1 MFNYCTIIVKKN
13 DTEQTIPHILWQKK
27 QKKALKSYTFCREI
41 TFTLNM
47 KKVTR
52 LILLL
57 LTILLPAHLH
67 AQENVESGSVTIK
80 GKITDETGSPI
91 EIANIWVARQMK
103 GTTTD
108 LKGEYS
114 LRIAT
119 ADTVEITYS
128 MIGYQQ
134 RRRIL
139 FKPSGTITMNIM
151 LPHSNTALEG
161 VTIREIRRQTGT
173 MQHLSQK
180 QARLSPDAS
189 GGSVESFIATQ
200 AGVSATNELS
210 STYNVR
216 GGNYDENSVYVN
228 GIEIYRPLLIRAG
241 QQEGLSFINP
251 DMVEN
256 IGFSSGGFEAK
267 FGDKMSSVLD
277 ITYRRP
283 TQLEGSLSAGMLG
296 ANAYIGIGSKDK
308 WSMTHSLRYKTS
320 QYLLGTLDTH
330 GEYDPSFVDYQTYLT
345 YHLTQQLEIGFIG
358 NISQNRY
365 RFTPSDRNT
374 SFGTLEDVKEF
385 KVYFGGRE
393 EDMFRTWFGALT
405 LDYNINE
412 HNHLAL
418 NTSAYRTDEEETF
431 DIISQYWLDDV
442 DEDKNMGVGTYM
454 EHARNYLTAS
464 VISVA
469 LTGKHKVQ
477 QHELHWGGEYKMER
491 ISDDLNEWEMRD
503 SAGYSLPHTGERI
516 ELIYN
521 LRSRNQVSNH
531 RLAAFAQ
538 DTWRKHTDAGLFV
551 INGGIRFSYWSW
563 NHEPLLS
570 PRLSVGFI
578 PDGNDQF
585 TFRLA
590 TGLYYQSPFYKEFR
604 DTVQAGGSS
613 YVRLNKAIKSQ
624 RSVQVVGAMDYQF
637 RVWDRPFK
645 LTTEVYYKA
654 LSNLIPYNINN
665 VRLTYYGENCAT
677 GYAAGLDMK
686 LFGEFIPG
694 TDSWLTASIMRTE
707 EKIDG
712 KWYPRP
718 TDQRFNLSLCLTDY
732 FPGTDRWQMNLRAV
746 YANGLPFGP
755 PHSGREKLLFR
766 APAYRRVDI
775 GMSYRAVNNEKGNI
789 RTGISQHFRNVWLG
803 IDAFNLLGIKNIN
816 SYYWITDT
824 ENHRYAIPNYLTGLR
839 INARILVEF

>member
-1 MFNYCTIIVKKN
+1 MKNLRRHIRFAEILRLHII
-13 DTEQTIPHILWQKK
+13 
-27 QKKALKSYTFCREI
+27 
-41 TFTLNM
+41 M
-47 KKVTR
+47 KKVAL

-57 LTILLPAHLH
+57 ISTSPCFLF
-67 AQENVESGSVTIK
+67 AQESTDSGATIK
-80 GKITDETGSPI
+80 GKVTDETGSPI
-91 EIANIWVARQMK
+91 EIANVWVGRQMK
-103 GTTTD
+103 GSTTD

-119 ADTVEITYS
+119 ADTVEITFS
-128 MIGYQQ
+128 MIGHQS

-139 FKPSGTITMNIM
+139 VKPSGIITMDIM
-151 LPHSNTALEG
+151 LPHVNNTLQG
-161 VTIREIRRQTGT
+161 VTIRETRRQTGA

-180 QARLSPDAS
+180 QARLLPDAT
-189 GGSVESFIATQ
+189 GGTIESFIATQ
-200 AGVSATNELS
+200 AGVSSTNELS

-251 DMVEN
+251 DMVES

-267 FGDKMSSVLD
+267 YGDKMSSVLD

-283 TQLEGSLSAGMLG
+283 TRLEGSVSAGLLG
-296 ANAYIGIGSKDK
+296 ANAYIGIGGKDK
-308 WSMTHSLRYKTS
+308 WSMTHSLRYKTN

-330 GEYDPSFVDYQTYLT
+330 GEYDPSFVDYQTFLT
-345 YHLTQQLEIGFIG
+345 CRLTEQLEVGFIG
-358 NISQNRY
+358 NVSQNRY

-393 EDMFRTWFGALT
+393 EDMFRTWFGAVT
-405 LDYNINE
+405 LDYDINT
-412 HNHLAL
+412 NNRISI
-418 NTSAYRTDEEETF
+418 NTSAYRTDEQETF
-431 DIISQYWLDDV
+431 DIISQYWLNDV

-454 EHARNYLTAS
+454 EHARNYLAAS
-464 VISVA
+464 VASVG
-469 LTGKHKVQ
+469 LSGNHKME
-477 QHELHWGGEYKMER
+477 QHELHWGAEYKLET

-521 LRSRNQVSNH
+521 LRSQNDVRNH
-531 RLAAFAQ
+531 RLSAFVQ
-538 DTWRKHTDAGLFV
+538 DTWRKHSDIGLFV
-551 INGGIRFSYWSW
+551 INGGVRFSYWSW
-563 NHEPLLS
+563 NQEPLFS
-570 PRLSVGFI
+570 PRVSVGFI
-578 PDGNDQF
+578 PEDNDKF

-613 YVRLNKAIKSQ
+613 FVRLNRDIKSQ
-624 RSVQVVGAMDYQF
+624 RSIQVVGAMDYQF

-665 VRLTYYGENCAT
+665 VRLTYYGENCAS
-677 GYAAGLDMK
+677 GYATGLDMK

-694 TDSWLTASIMRTE
+694 TDSWLTASIMSTE

-718 TDQRFNLSLCLTDY
+718 TDQRFNLSFCLTDY
-732 FPGTDRWQMNLRAV
+732 FPGSDRWQMNLRAV

-755 PHSGREKLLFR
+755 PHSGREKQLFR

-775 GMSYRAVNNEKGNI
+775 GMSYRILNNEERSI
-789 RTGISQHFRNVWLG
+789 RTGWQQHFRNIWLG
-803 IDAFNLLGIKNIN
+803 VDAFNLLGINNVN

-824 ENHRYAIPNYLTGLR
+824 ENHRYAVPNYLTGQR
-839 INARILVEF
+839 INARLLIEF

>member
-1 MFNYCTIIVKKN
+1 
-13 DTEQTIPHILWQKK
+13 
-27 QKKALKSYTFCREI
+27 
-41 TFTLNM
+41 M
-47 KKVTR
+47 KKVF
-52 LILLL
+52 LFILLSL
-57 LTILLPAHLH
+57 LAFPTLLHS
-67 AQENVESGSVTIK
+67 QESAESGTVLIRGTL
-80 GKITDETGSPI
+80 TDETGNPI

-119 ADTVEITYS
+119 ADTVEISYS
-128 MIGYQQ
+128 MIGYQT
-134 RRRIL
+134 RKRIL
-139 FKPSGTITMNIM
+139 YKPAGVITMNIM
-151 LPHSNTALEG
+151 LPHTNTSLQG
-161 VTIREIRRQTGT
+161 VTIRETRRQTGST
-173 MQHLSQK
+173 QHLTQK
-180 QARLSPDAS
+180 QARLMPDAS

-200 AGVSATNELS
+200 AGVSSTNELS

-216 GGNYDENSVYVN
+216 GGNFDENSVYVN

-251 DMVEN
+251 DMVES

-267 FGDKMSSVLD
+267 YGDKMSSVLD

-283 TQLEGSLSAGMLG
+283 TQLEGSVSAGLLG
-296 ANAYIGIGSKDK
+296 ANAYIGTGKDEK

-320 QYLLGTLDTH
+320 RYLLGTLDTN
-330 GEYDPSFVDYQTYLT
+330 GEYDPSFIDYQTFLT
-345 YHLTQQLEIGFIG
+345 YHLTRQLEIGFIG
-358 NISQNRY
+358 NISKNDY
-365 RFTPSDRNT
+365 RFRPTDRNT

-385 KVYFGGRE
+385 KVYFGGQE
-393 EDMFRTWFGALT
+393 VDQFLTSFGALT
-405 LDYNINE
+405 LTYDINE
-412 HNHLAL
+412 SNKLTF

-431 DIISQYWLDDV
+431 DIVSQYWLNDV
-442 DEDKNMGVGTYM
+442 DDEKNMGVGTYM

-464 VISVA
+464 VLS
-469 LTGKHKVQ
+469 TGIGGQHKKG
-477 QHELHWGGEYKMER
+477 QHDILWGAEYKLENIR
-491 ISDDLNEWEMRD
+491 DDINEWEMRD
-503 SAGYSLPHTGERI
+503 SAGYSLPHTGKEL

-521 LRSRNQVSNH
+521 LRSKNTVRNH
-531 RLAAFAQ
+531 RLSAFVQ
-538 DTWRKHTDAGLFV
+538 DTWRKHSDVGLFV
-551 INGGIRFSYWSW
+551 LNGGVRLSYWTW
-563 NHEPLLS
+563 NNEPLLS

-578 PDGNDQF
+578 PEANDKF

-590 TGLYYQSPFYKEFR
+590 TGIYYQSPFYKEFR

-613 YVRLNKAIKSQ
+613 YVRLNKDIKSQ
-624 RSVQVVGAMDYQF
+624 RSIQVVGAMDYQF

-645 LTTEVYYKA
+645 FTSEVYYKD

-665 VRLTYYGENCAT
+665 VRLTYYGENCAS

-718 TDQRFNLSLCLTDY
+718 TDQRVNISLCLTDY
-732 FPGTDRWQMNLRAV
+732 FPGSDRWQMNLRAV

-755 PHSGREKLLFR
+755 PHSGREKQIFR

-775 GMSYRAVNNEKGNI
+775 GMSYRLVNNEEHTI
-789 RTGISQHFRNVWLG
+789 HTGWQQHLRNVWLG
-803 IDAFNLLGIKNIN
+803 VDAFNLLGINNVN

-824 ENHRYAIPNYLTGLR
+824 ENHRYGVPNYLTGRR
-839 INARILVEF
+839 INARILIEF

>member
-1 MFNYCTIIVKKN
+1 
-13 DTEQTIPHILWQKK
+13 
-27 QKKALKSYTFCREI
+27 
-41 TFTLNM
+41 M
-47 KKVTR
+47 KKVVL

-57 LTILLPAHLH
+57 STPYGLLH
-67 AQENVESGSVTIK
+67 AQESTPTGGVTLK
-80 GKITDETGSPI
+80 GRITDETGSPV
-91 EIANIWVARQMK
+91 EIANIWIARQMK
-103 GTTTD
+103 GTTTN

-114 LRIAT
+114 IALT
-119 ADTVEITYS
+119 SADTVEITYS
-128 MIGYQQ
+128 MIGHQT
-134 RRRIL
+134 RRRVL
-139 FKPSGTITMNIM
+139 FKPTGVITMDVM
-151 LPHSNTALEG
+151 LPHSNTALQG
-161 VTIREIRRQTGT
+161 VTIRETRRQTGT

-180 QARLSPDAS
+180 QARLMPDAS
-189 GGSVESFIATQ
+189 GGSIESFIATQ
-200 AGVSATNELS
+200 AGVSSTNELS

-228 GIEIYRPLLIRAG
+228 GIEVYRPLLIRAG

-256 IGFSSGGFEAK
+256 IGFSSGGFEARY
-267 FGDKMSSVLD
+267 GDKMSSVLD

-283 TQLEGSLSAGMLG
+283 TQLESTLSASLLG
-296 ANAYIGIGSKDK
+296 ANAYVGIGKEDK

-320 QYLLGTLDTH
+320 QYLLGTLDTQ

-345 YHLTQQLEIGFIG
+345 YKLSEQWEAGFIG

-393 EDMFRTWFGALT
+393 EDMFRTWFGALNLTHTPSTNHKIT
-405 LDYNINE
+405 LN
-412 HNHLAL
+412 L
-418 NTSAYRTDEEETF
+418 SAYRTDEKETF
-431 DIISQYWLDDV
+431 DIVSQYWLNDV
-442 DEDKNMGVGTYM
+442 DDEKNMGVGTYM

-464 VISVA
+464 VVSGG
-469 LTGKHKVQ
+469 LSGKHTLG
-477 QHELHWGGEYKMER
+477 QHELHWGTEYKLEQ
-491 ISDDLNEWEMRD
+491 ITDDINEWEMRD
-503 SAGYSLPHTGERI
+503 SAGYSLPHTGERL

-521 LRSRNQVSNH
+521 LRSQNEVRNH
-531 RLAAFAQ
+531 RLSAFVQ
-538 DTWRKHTDAGLFV
+538 DTWRKHTDVGLFV
-551 INGGIRFSYWSW
+551 INGGMRFSYWSW
-563 NHEPLLS
+563 NREPLFS

-578 PDGNDQF
+578 PEENDRF

-590 TGLYYQSPFYKEFR
+590 TGMYYQSPFYKEFR

-613 YVRLNKAIKSQ
+613 YVRLNKEIKSQ
-624 RSVQVVGAMDYQF
+624 RSIQVVGAMDYQF

-654 LSNLIPYNINN
+654 LSNLIPYNVNN
-665 VRLTYYGENCAT
+665 VRLTYYGENCAS

-686 LFGEFIPG
+686 LFGEFVPG

-707 EKIDG
+707 EMIDG

-718 TDQRFNLSLCLTDY
+718 TDQRFNLSFCLTDY
-732 FPGTDRWQMNLRAV
+732 FPGSDRWQMNLRAV

-755 PHSGREKLLFR
+755 PHSGRERLTFR

-775 GMSYRAVNNEKGNI
+775 GMSYRLVNNEEHAITYGWQ
-789 RTGISQHFRNVWLG
+789 RHFRNVWLG
-803 IDAFNLLGIKNIN
+803 LDAFNLLGINNVN

-824 ENHRYAIPNYLTGLR
+824 ENHRYAVPNYLTGLR
-839 INARILVEF
+839 LNARVLIEF

>member
-1 MFNYCTIIVKKN
+1 
-13 DTEQTIPHILWQKK
+13 
-27 QKKALKSYTFCREI
+27 
-41 TFTLNM
+41 M
-47 KKVTR
+47 KKVFLFIILS
-52 LILLL
+52 LIAFPTLL
-57 LTILLPAHLH
+57 HS
-67 AQENVESGSVTIK
+67 QESVESGTVLIRGTM
-80 GKITDETGSPI
+80 TDETGSPI

-128 MIGYQQ
+128 MIGYQT
-134 RRRIL
+134 RKRIL
-139 FKPSGTITMNIM
+139 YKPAGVITMNIM
-151 LPHSNTALEG
+151 LPHTNTTLQG
-161 VTIREIRRQTGT
+161 VTIRETRRQTGST
-173 MQHLSQK
+173 QHLTQK
-180 QARLSPDAS
+180 QARLMPDAS

-200 AGVSATNELS
+200 AGVSSTNELS

-216 GGNYDENSVYVN
+216 GGNFDENSVYVN

-251 DMVEN
+251 DMVES

-267 FGDKMSSVLD
+267 YGDKMSSVLD

-283 TQLEGSLSAGMLG
+283 TRLEGSVSAGLLG
-296 ANAYIGIGSKDK
+296 ANAYIGTGKAEK

-320 QYLLGTLDTH
+320 RYLLGTLDTN
-330 GEYDPSFVDYQTYLT
+330 GEYDPSFIDYQTFLT
-345 YHLTQQLEIGFIG
+345 YHLTKQLEVGFIG
-358 NISQNRY
+358 NISRNDY
-365 RFTPSDRNT
+365 RFIPTDRNT
-374 SFGTLEDVKEF
+374 SFGTVEDVKEF
-385 KVYFGGRE
+385 KVYFGGQE
-393 EDMFRTWFGALT
+393 VDQFLTSFGALT
-405 LDYNINE
+405 LTYDINE
-412 HNHLAL
+412 SNKLTF

-431 DIISQYWLDDV
+431 DIVSQYWLNDV
-442 DEDKNMGVGTYM
+442 DDEKNMGVGTYM

-464 VISVA
+464 VLSMGI
-469 LTGKHKVQ
+469 GGQHKKE
-477 QHELHWGGEYKMER
+477 QHEILWGAEYKLEN
-491 ISDDLNEWEMRD
+491 ISDDINEWEMRD
-503 SAGYSLPHTGERI
+503 SAGYSLPHTGKEL

-521 LRSRNQVSNH
+521 LRSQNTVRNH
-531 RLAAFAQ
+531 RLSAFVQ
-538 DTWRKHTDAGLFV
+538 DTWRKHSDVGLFV
-551 INGGIRFSYWSW
+551 INGGARLSYWTW
-563 NHEPLLS
+563 NNEPLFS

-578 PDGNDQF
+578 PEANDKF

-590 TGLYYQSPFYKEFR
+590 TGIYYQSPFYKEFR
-604 DTVQAGGSS
+604 DTTQAGGSS
-613 YVRLNKAIKSQ
+613 YVRLNKDIKSQ
-624 RSVQVVGAMDYQF
+624 RSIQVVGAMDYQF

-645 LTTEVYYKA
+645 FTSEVYYKD

-665 VRLTYYGENCAT
+665 VRLTYYGENCAS

-718 TDQRFNLSLCLTDY
+718 TDQRVNISLCLTDY
-732 FPGTDRWQMNLRAV
+732 FPGSDRWQMNLRAV

-755 PHSGREKLLFR
+755 PHSGREKQIFR

-775 GMSYRAVNNEKGNI
+775 GMSYRLVNNEE
-789 RTGISQHFRNVWLG
+789 RTIHTGWQQYLRNVWLG
-803 IDAFNLLGIKNIN
+803 VDAFNLLGINNVN

-824 ENHRYAIPNYLTGLR
+824 ENHRYGVPNYLTGRR
-839 INARILVEF
+839 INARILIEF

>member
-1 MFNYCTIIVKKN
+1 
-13 DTEQTIPHILWQKK
+13 
-27 QKKALKSYTFCREI
+27 
-41 TFTLNM
+41 M
-47 KKVTR
+47 KKVVL

-57 LTILLPAHLH
+57 ASACGVLQ
-67 AQENVESGSVTIK
+67 AQESTPERSVTLK
-80 GKITDETGSPI
+80 GRVTDETGSPI
-91 EIANIWVARQMK
+91 EIANIWVARQLR
-103 GTTTD
+103 GTTTN
-108 LKGEYS
+108 LKGEYTITLTS
-114 LRIAT
+114 
-119 ADTVEITYS
+119 ADTVEITFS
-128 MIGYQQ
+128 MIGYQS

-139 FKPSGTITMNIM
+139 HKPTGTITLDIM
-151 LPHSNTALEG
+151 LPHSNTALQG
-161 VTIREIRRQTGT
+161 VTIRETRRQTGT

-180 QARLSPDAS
+180 KARLMPDAS
-189 GGSVESFIATQ
+189 GGTVESFIATQ
-200 AGVSATNELS
+200 AGVSSTNELS

-228 GIEIYRPLLIRAG
+228 GIEVYRPLLIRAG

-256 IGFSSGGFEAK
+256 IGFSSGGFEARY
-267 FGDKMSSVLD
+267 GDKMSSVLD

-283 TQLEGSLSAGMLG
+283 TEFESSLSASLLG
-296 ANAYIGIGSKDK
+296 ANAYVGMGKEDK

-320 QYLLGTLDTH
+320 QYLLGTLDTQ

-345 YHLTQQLEIGFIG
+345 YQLSKRWEAGFIG
-358 NISQNRY
+358 NVSQNQY
-365 RFTPSDRNT
+365 RFKPTDRNT

-393 EDMFRTWFGALT
+393 EDMFRTWFGALNLTHTPSANHALT
-405 LDYNINE
+405 LN
-412 HNHLAL
+412 L
-418 NTSAYRTDEEETF
+418 SAYRTDEQETF
-431 DIISQYWLDDV
+431 DITSQYWLDDV

-464 VISVA
+464 VMSA
-469 LTGKHKVQ
+469 GLSGKHTLG
-477 QHELHWGGEYKMER
+477 QHEMQWGTEYKREH
-491 ISDDLNEWEMRD
+491 ITDDINEWEMRD

-521 LRSRNQVSNH
+521 LRSQNEVLNH
-531 RLAAFAQ
+531 RFSAYMQ
-538 DTWRKHTDAGLFV
+538 DTWRKHTDIGLFV
-551 INGGIRFSYWSW
+551 VNGGVRFSYWSW
-563 NHEPLLS
+563 NNEPILS

-578 PDGNDQF
+578 PEANDKF

-590 TGLYYQSPFYKEFR
+590 TGVYYQSPFYKEFR
-604 DTVQAGGSS
+604 DTIQSGGSS
-613 YVRLNKAIKSQ
+613 HVRLNREIKSQ
-624 RSVQVVGAMDYQF
+624 RSIQVVGAMDYQF

-645 LTTEVYYKA
+645 LTSEVYYKA
-654 LSNLIPYNINN
+654 LSNLIPYNVNN
-665 VRLTYYGENCAT
+665 VRLTYYVENCAT

-694 TDSWLTASIMRTE
+694 TDSWVTASIMRTE

-718 TDQRFNLSLCLTDY
+718 TDQRFNLSFCLTDY
-732 FPGTDRWQMNLRAV
+732 FPGSDRWQMNLRAV

-755 PHSGREKLLFR
+755 PHAGRERLIFR

-775 GMSYRAVNNEKGNI
+775 GMSYRLVNNEEHTIYQGWQ
-789 RTGISQHFRNVWLG
+789 RHFRNVWLG
-803 IDAFNLLGIKNIN
+803 LDAFNLLGINNIN

-824 ENHRYAIPNYLTGLR
+824 ENHRYAVPNYLTGLR
-839 INARILVEF
+839 LNARILVEF

>member
-1 MFNYCTIIVKKN
+1 
-13 DTEQTIPHILWQKK
+13 
-27 QKKALKSYTFCREI
+27 
-41 TFTLNM
+41 M
-47 KKVTR
+47 KKVAL

-57 LTILLPAHLH
+57 SIPYGLLH
-67 AQENVESGSVTIK
+67 AQESTPTGGVTLK
-80 GKITDETGSPI
+80 GRITDETGSPV
-91 EIANIWVARQMK
+91 EIANIWIARQMK
-103 GTTTD
+103 GTTTN

-114 LRIAT
+114 IALT
-119 ADTVEITYS
+119 SADTVEITYS
-128 MIGYQQ
+128 MIGHQT
-134 RRRIL
+134 RRRVL
-139 FKPSGTITMNIM
+139 FKPTGVITMDVM
-151 LPHSNTALEG
+151 LPHSNTALQG
-161 VTIREIRRQTGT
+161 VTIRETRRQTGT

-180 QARLSPDAS
+180 QARLMPDAS
-189 GGSVESFIATQ
+189 GGSIESFIATQ
-200 AGVSATNELS
+200 AGVSSTNELS

-228 GIEIYRPLLIRAG
+228 GIEVYRPLLIRAG

-256 IGFSSGGFEAK
+256 IGFSSGGFEARY
-267 FGDKMSSVLD
+267 GDKMSSVLD

-283 TQLEGSLSAGMLG
+283 TQLESTLSASLLG
-296 ANAYIGIGSKDK
+296 ANAYVGIGKEDK

-320 QYLLGTLDTH
+320 QYLLGTLDTQ

-345 YHLTQQLEIGFIG
+345 YKLSEQWEAGFIG

-393 EDMFRTWFGALT
+393 EDMFRTWFGALNLTHTPSTNHKFT
-405 LDYNINE
+405 LN
-412 HNHLAL
+412 L
-418 NTSAYRTDEEETF
+418 SAYRTDEKETF
-431 DIISQYWLDDV
+431 DIVSQYWLNDV
-442 DEDKNMGVGTYM
+442 DDEKNMGVGTYM

-464 VISVA
+464 VVSGG
-469 LTGKHKVQ
+469 LSGKHTLG
-477 QHELHWGGEYKMER
+477 QHELHWGTEYKLEQ
-491 ISDDLNEWEMRD
+491 ITDDINEWEMRD
-503 SAGYSLPHTGERI
+503 SAGYSLPHTGERL

-521 LRSRNQVSNH
+521 LRSQNEVSNH
-531 RLAAFAQ
+531 RLSTFVQ
-538 DTWRKHTDAGLFV
+538 DTWRKHTDVGLFV
-551 INGGIRFSYWSW
+551 INGGMRFSYWSW
-563 NHEPLLS
+563 NREPLFS

-578 PDGNDQF
+578 PEENDRF

-590 TGLYYQSPFYKEFR
+590 TGMYYQSPFYKEFR

-613 YVRLNKAIKSQ
+613 YVRLNKEIKSQ
-624 RSVQVVGAMDYQF
+624 RSIQVVGAMDYQF

-654 LSNLIPYNINN
+654 LSNLIPYNVNN
-665 VRLTYYGENCAT
+665 VRLTYYGENCAS

-686 LFGEFIPG
+686 LFGEFVPG

-718 TDQRFNLSLCLTDY
+718 TDQRFNLSFCLTDY
-732 FPGTDRWQMNLRAV
+732 FPGSDRWQMNLRAV

-755 PHSGREKLLFR
+755 PHSGRERLTFR

-775 GMSYRAVNNEKGNI
+775 GMSYRLVNNEEHAITYGWQ
-789 RTGISQHFRNVWLG
+789 RHFRNVWLG
-803 IDAFNLLGIKNIN
+803 LDAFNLLGINNVN

-824 ENHRYAIPNYLTGLR
+824 ENHRYAVPNYLTGLR
-839 INARILVEF
+839 LNARVLIEF

>member
-1 MFNYCTIIVKKN
+1 
-13 DTEQTIPHILWQKK
+13 
-27 QKKALKSYTFCREI
+27 
-41 TFTLNM
+41 M
-47 KKVTR
+47 KKVAL

-57 LTILLPAHLH
+57 IGISPCLLF
-67 AQENVESGSVTIK
+67 AQESTDSGVTIK
-80 GKITDETGSPI
+80 GKVTDETGSPI
-91 EIANIWVARQMK
+91 EIANVWIGRQMK

-128 MIGYQQ
+128 MIGHQT

-139 FKPSGTITMNIM
+139 VKPSGIITMDIM
-151 LPHSNTALEG
+151 LPHVNNALQG
-161 VTIREIRRQTGT
+161 VTIRETRRQTGT

-180 QARLSPDAS
+180 QARLLPDAT
-189 GGSVESFIATQ
+189 GGSIESFIATQ
-200 AGVSATNELS
+200 AGVSSTNELS

-267 FGDKMSSVLD
+267 YGDKMSSVLD

-283 TQLEGSLSAGMLG
+283 TRLEGSVSAGLLG
-296 ANAYIGIGSKDK
+296 ANAYVGIGKKDK

-330 GEYDPSFVDYQTYLT
+330 GEYDPSFVDYQTFLT
-345 YHLTQQLEIGFIG
+345 YRLTEQLEVGFIG

-393 EDMFRTWFGALT
+393 EDMFRTWFGAVT
-405 LDYNINE
+405 LDYDINT
-412 HNHLAL
+412 NNRISI
-418 NTSAYRTDEEETF
+418 NTSAYRTDEQETF
-431 DIISQYWLDDV
+431 DIISQYWLNDV

-454 EHARNYLTAS
+454 EHARNYLAAS
-464 VISVA
+464 VASVG
-469 LTGKHKVQ
+469 LSGNHKME
-477 QHELHWGGEYKMER
+477 QHELHWGAEYKLET
-491 ISDDLNEWEMRD
+491 ISDELNEWEMRD

-521 LRSRNQVSNH
+521 LRSQNDVSNH
-531 RLAAFAQ
+531 RLSTFVQ
-538 DTWRKHTDAGLFV
+538 DTWRKHADIGLFV
-551 INGGIRFSYWSW
+551 INGGVRFSYWSW
-563 NHEPLLS
+563 NQEPLFS
-570 PRLSVGFI
+570 PRVSVGFI
-578 PDGNDQF
+578 PENNDKF

-613 YVRLNKAIKSQ
+613 FVRLNRDIKSQ
-624 RSVQVVGAMDYQF
+624 RSIQVVGAMDYQF

-665 VRLTYYGENCAT
+665 VRLTYYGENCAS
-677 GYAAGLDMK
+677 GYATGLDMK

-694 TDSWLTASIMRTE
+694 TDSWLTASIMSTE

-718 TDQRFNLSLCLTDY
+718 TDQRFNLSFCLTDY
-732 FPGTDRWQMNLRAV
+732 FPGSDRWQMNLRAV

-755 PHSGREKLLFR
+755 PHSGREKQLFR

-775 GMSYRAVNNEKGNI
+775 GMSYRILNNEERSI
-789 RTGISQHFRNVWLG
+789 RTGWQQHFRNIWLG
-803 IDAFNLLGIKNIN
+803 VDAFNLLGINNVN

-824 ENHRYAIPNYLTGLR
+824 ENHRYAVPNYLTGRR
-839 INARILVEF
+839 INARLLIEF

>member
-1 MFNYCTIIVKKN
+1 
-13 DTEQTIPHILWQKK
+13 
-27 QKKALKSYTFCREI
+27 
-41 TFTLNM
+41 M
-47 KKVTR
+47 KKVF
-52 LILLL
+52 LFIILSLL
-57 LTILLPAHLH
+57 AFPTLLHS
-67 AQENVESGSVTIK
+67 QESAESGTVLIRGTL
-80 GKITDETGSPI
+80 TDETGNPI

-119 ADTVEITYS
+119 ADTVEISYS
-128 MIGYQQ
+128 MIGYQT
-134 RRRIL
+134 RKRIL
-139 FKPSGTITMNIM
+139 YKPAGVITMNIM
-151 LPHSNTALEG
+151 LPHTNTSLQG
-161 VTIREIRRQTGT
+161 VTIRETRRQTGST
-173 MQHLSQK
+173 QHLTQK
-180 QARLSPDAS
+180 QARLMPDAS

-200 AGVSATNELS
+200 AGVSSTNELS

-216 GGNYDENSVYVN
+216 GGNFDENSVYVN

-251 DMVEN
+251 DMVES

-267 FGDKMSSVLD
+267 YGDKMSSVLD

-283 TQLEGSLSAGMLG
+283 TQLEGSVSAGLLG
-296 ANAYIGIGSKDK
+296 ANAYIGTGKDEK

-320 QYLLGTLDTH
+320 RYLLGTLDTN
-330 GEYDPSFVDYQTYLT
+330 GEYDPSFIDYQTFLT
-345 YHLTQQLEIGFIG
+345 YHLTRQLEIGFIG
-358 NISQNRY
+358 NISKNDY
-365 RFTPSDRNT
+365 RFRPTDRNT

-385 KVYFGGRE
+385 KVYFGGQE
-393 EDMFRTWFGALT
+393 VDQFLTSFGALT
-405 LDYNINE
+405 LTYDINE
-412 HNHLAL
+412 SNKLTF

-431 DIISQYWLDDV
+431 DIVSQYWLNDV
-442 DEDKNMGVGTYM
+442 DDEKNMGVGTYM

-464 VISVA
+464 VLS
-469 LTGKHKVQ
+469 TGIGGQHKKG
-477 QHELHWGGEYKMER
+477 QHDILWGAEYKLENIR
-491 ISDDLNEWEMRD
+491 DDINEWEMRD
-503 SAGYSLPHTGERI
+503 SAGYSLPHTGKEL

-521 LRSRNQVSNH
+521 LRSKNTVRNH
-531 RLAAFAQ
+531 RLSAFVQ
-538 DTWRKHTDAGLFV
+538 DTWRKHSDVGLFV
-551 INGGIRFSYWSW
+551 LNGGVRLSYWTW
-563 NHEPLLS
+563 NNEPLLS

-578 PDGNDQF
+578 PEANDKF

-590 TGLYYQSPFYKEFR
+590 TGIYYQSPFYKEFR

-613 YVRLNKAIKSQ
+613 YVRLNKDIKSQ
-624 RSVQVVGAMDYQF
+624 RSIQVVGAMDYQF

-645 LTTEVYYKA
+645 FTSEVYYKD

-665 VRLTYYGENCAT
+665 VRLTYYGENCAS

-718 TDQRFNLSLCLTDY
+718 TDQRVNISLCLTDY
-732 FPGTDRWQMNLRAV
+732 FPGSDRWQMNLRAV

-755 PHSGREKLLFR
+755 PHSGREKQIFR

-775 GMSYRAVNNEKGNI
+775 GMSYRLVNNEEHTI
-789 RTGISQHFRNVWLG
+789 HTGWQQHLRNVWLG
-803 IDAFNLLGIKNIN
+803 VDAFNLLGINNVN

-824 ENHRYAIPNYLTGLR
+824 ENHRYGVPNYLTGRR
-839 INARILVEF
+839 INARILIEF

>member
-1 MFNYCTIIVKKN
+1 MKNLRRHIRFAEILRLHII
-13 DTEQTIPHILWQKK
+13 
-27 QKKALKSYTFCREI
+27 
-41 TFTLNM
+41 M
-47 KKVTR
+47 KKVAL

-57 LTILLPAHLH
+57 ISTSPCFLF
-67 AQENVESGSVTIK
+67 AQESMDSGATIK
-80 GKITDETGSPI
+80 GKVTDETGSPI
-91 EIANIWVARQMK
+91 EIANVWVGRQMK

-119 ADTVEITYS
+119 ADTVEITFS
-128 MIGYQQ
+128 MIGHQS

-139 FKPSGTITMNIM
+139 VKPSGIITMDIM
-151 LPHSNTALEG
+151 LPHVNNTLQG
-161 VTIREIRRQTGT
+161 VTIRETRRQTGT

-180 QARLSPDAS
+180 QARLLPDAT
-189 GGSVESFIATQ
+189 GGTIESFIATQ
-200 AGVSATNELS
+200 AGVSSTNELS

-251 DMVEN
+251 DMVES

-267 FGDKMSSVLD
+267 YGDKMSSVLD

-283 TQLEGSLSAGMLG
+283 TRLEGSVSAGLLG
-296 ANAYIGIGSKDK
+296 ANAYIGIGEKDK
-308 WSMTHSLRYKTS
+308 WSMTHSLRYKTN

-330 GEYDPSFVDYQTYLT
+330 GEYDPSFVDYQTFLT
-345 YHLTQQLEIGFIG
+345 CRLTEQLEVGFIG
-358 NISQNRY
+358 NVSQNRY

-393 EDMFRTWFGALT
+393 EDMFRTWFGAVT
-405 LDYNINE
+405 LYYDINT
-412 HNHLAL
+412 NNRISI
-418 NTSAYRTDEEETF
+418 NTSAYRTDEQETF
-431 DIISQYWLDDV
+431 DIISQYWLNDV

-454 EHARNYLTAS
+454 EHARNYLAAS
-464 VISVA
+464 VVSVG
-469 LTGKHKVQ
+469 LSGNHKME
-477 QHELHWGGEYKMER
+477 QHELHWGAEYKLET

-521 LRSRNQVSNH
+521 LRSQNDVRNH
-531 RLAAFAQ
+531 RLSAFVQ
-538 DTWRKHTDAGLFV
+538 DTWRKHSDIGLFV
-551 INGGIRFSYWSW
+551 INGGVRFSYWSW
-563 NHEPLLS
+563 NQEPLFS
-570 PRLSVGFI
+570 PRISVGFI
-578 PDGNDQF
+578 PEDNDKF

-613 YVRLNKAIKSQ
+613 FVRLNRDIKSQ
-624 RSVQVVGAMDYQF
+624 RSIQVVGAMDYQF

-665 VRLTYYGENCAT
+665 VRLTYYGENCAS
-677 GYAAGLDMK
+677 GYATGLDMK

-694 TDSWLTASIMRTE
+694 TDSWLTASIMSTE

-718 TDQRFNLSLCLTDY
+718 TDQRFNLSFCLTDY
-732 FPGTDRWQMNLRAV
+732 FPGSDRWQMNLRAV

-755 PHSGREKLLFR
+755 PHSGREKQLFR

-775 GMSYRAVNNEKGNI
+775 GMSYRILNNEERSI
-789 RTGISQHFRNVWLG
+789 RTGWQQHFRNIWLG
-803 IDAFNLLGIKNIN
+803 VDAFNLLGINNVN

-824 ENHRYAIPNYLTGLR
+824 ENHRYAVPNYLTGRR
-839 INARILVEF
+839 INARLLIEF